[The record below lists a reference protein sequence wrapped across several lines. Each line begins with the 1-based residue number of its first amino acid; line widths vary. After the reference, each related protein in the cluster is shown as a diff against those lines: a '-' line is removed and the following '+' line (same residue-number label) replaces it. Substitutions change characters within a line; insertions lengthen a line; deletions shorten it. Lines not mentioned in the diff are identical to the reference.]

1 MGYPRHLL
9 TDDETIVREFHPHWR
24 VLIPATFWAIVGL
37 AVIYVGWQVIDGGMW
52 TTIGIGLGAAIILV
66 LAIPPVIQRVY
77 RLYVLTT
84 ERIVV
89 RDGIIRRGGTEIP
102 LENVNNVLFNQGVVE
117 RVLGYGDVLIESA
130 GSQGQ
135 SRLTDI
141 PDPEAFQSQLYRV
154 REERSIQLKGSGG
167 AGPTVDARD
176 PVARLQALADL
187 HDRGALSDAEFESQ
201 KHKLLDEM

>member
-1 MGYPRHLL
+1 
-9 TDDETIVREFHPHWR
+9 V
-24 VLIPATFWAIVGL
+24 
-37 AVIYVGWQVIDGGMW
+37 
-52 TTIGIGLGAAIILV
+52 AIILV

-89 RDGIIRRGGTEIP
+89 RDGILRRGGTEIP
-102 LENVNNVLFNQGVVE
+102 LENVNNVLFNQGVIE
-117 RVLGYGDVLIESA
+117 RLLGYGDVLIESA

-141 PDPEAFQSQLYRV
+141 PDPEEFQSQLYRV
-154 REERSIQLKGSGG
+154 REKRSIQLKGSGG
-167 AGPTVDARD
+167 SAGATVDARD

-201 KHKLLDEM
+201 KRKLLDEM